1 MGNSLIN
8 KLHRQLT
15 LVNVTVILLL
25 FLILVVGA
33 YFFFRHDMN
42 RRNDALAGRL
52 VADIKS
58 GQLTDLPQF
67 KSAMPGPHPPPPA
80 GPPAQPLVFPPGP
93 PPPMHN
99 FFFLKTSPAGSVT
112 FQSSGQPFAGSQLE
126 ALAAKV
132 LADASPK
139 GTIAFGQGQYT
150 YYKSPLE
157 NETGTLI
164 LFHDMEQDLDML
176 RILLTS
182 LMVVGANCLLL
193 SFAASFYMARRAI
206 EPIKAAWR
214 QQADFLSDASHELR
228 TPLAVIQTNLDAV
241 LNSSG
246 ETVASQ
252 HKWLS
257 NIREESIHMAKLVD
271 SLLFLARAD
280 SNQQLLDLRPFPLGK
295 SLLRAAAPFEPLA
308 AAKGITLKYAVDGT
322 FTGYG
327 DEVRIKQVIGILLDN
342 AIRHTPAGGEVKVAL
357 AKYGPKTVLT
367 ITDTGE
373 GIGPE
378 YHDKIFDRFFQVD
391 RSRNDSGTGLGLAIA
406 KWIVES
412 HGGTIEVNSV
422 PGEGA
427 SFVVGLP
434 WK

>member
-15 LVNVTVILLL
+15 LVNVAIILLL

-42 RRNDALAGRL
+42 RRTDALAGRI

-67 KSAMPGPHPPPPA
+67 KSAMPGPHPPPSS
-80 GPPAQPLVFPPGP
+80 GPPDQPLPFPPGP

-99 FFFLKTSPAGSVT
+99 FFFLKTSPAGSVI
-112 FQSSGQPFAGSQLE
+112 FQSSGQPFEGSQLDS
-126 ALAAKV
+126 LAEKV
-132 LADASPK
+132 LSDVKGK
-139 GTIAFGQGQYT
+139 GTIIFGQEQYT

-157 NETGTLI
+157 DKAGTLI
-164 LFHDMEQDLDML
+164 LFYDMEQDLDML

-182 LMVVGANCLLL
+182 LVVVGANCLLL

-206 EPIKAAWR
+206 VPIKAAWR
-214 QQADFLSDASHELR
+214 QQTDFLSDASHELR
-228 TPLAVIQTNLDAV
+228 TPLAVIQTNLDVV
-241 LNSSG
+241 LNNSG
-246 ETVASQ
+246 ETVSSQ
-252 HKWLS
+252 HKWLA
-257 NIREESIHMAKLVD
+257 NIREESTHMAKLVD

-280 SNQQLLDLRPFPLGK
+280 SRQQLLDMRLFPLGK

-308 AAKGITLKYAVDGT
+308 AAKGLTLKYAVDGT
-322 FTGYG
+322 FNGYG
-327 DEVRIKQVIGILLDN
+327 DEARIKQVVAILLDN
-342 AIRHTPAGGEVKVAL
+342 AIRHTSAGGEITVAL
-357 AKYGPKTVLT
+357 AKTGPKTVLT
-367 ITDTGE
+367 VTDTGE
-373 GIGPE
+373 GIAPE
-378 YHDKIFDRFFQVD
+378 YHEKIFDRFFQVD
-391 RSRNDSGTGLGLAIA
+391 RSRNDNGTGLGLAIA

-412 HGGTIEVNSV
+412 HGGTIRVSSV
-422 PGEGA
+422 PGEGT
-427 SFVVGLP
+427 SFAVGLP

>member
-1 MGNSLIN
+1 MGNTLIN

-15 LVNVTVILLL
+15 LVNVTIILLL

-42 RRNDALAGRL
+42 RRTDALAGRL

-58 GQLTDLPQF
+58 GKLADLPQF

-80 GPPAQPLVFPPGP
+80 GPPGQSLAFPPGP

-99 FFFLKTSPAGSVT
+99 FFFLKTSPAGAVT
-112 FQSSGQPFAGSQLE
+112 FQSSGQPFEGSQLE
-126 ALAAKV
+126 SLAAKV
-132 LADASPK
+132 LDNVNEK
-139 GTIAFGQGQYT
+139 ETIVFGQEQYT

-157 NETGTLI
+157 TEAGMLI
-164 LFHDMEQDLDML
+164 LFYDMEQDLDML
-176 RILLTS
+176 RVLLTS

-206 EPIKAAWR
+206 VPIKAAWR
-214 QQADFLSDASHELR
+214 QQTDFLSDASHELR
-228 TPLAVIQTNLDAV
+228 TPLAVIQTNLDVV
-241 LNSSG
+241 LNNSD

-252 HKWLS
+252 HKWLT

-280 SNQQLLDLRPFPLGK
+280 SNQQLLDIRPFPLGR
-295 SLLRAAAPFEPLA
+295 SLLRAAGPFEPLA

-322 FTGYG
+322 FNGYG
-327 DEVRIKQVIGILLDN
+327 DEARIKQVIGILLDN
-342 AIRHTPAGGEVKVAL
+342 AIRHTSAGGEVKVAL
-357 AKYGPKTVLT
+357 AKSGPKTVLT
-367 ITDTGE
+367 VTDTGE
-373 GIGPE
+373 GIAPE
-378 YHDKIFDRFFQVD
+378 YHAKIFDRFFQID
-391 RSRNDSGTGLGLAIA
+391 RSRSDSGAGLGLAIA

-422 PGEGA
+422 PGEGT